1 MRIRGAA
8 VVILAL
14 ALCAPVLAKSKPAK
28 LRISRASPI
37 TAVGS
42 GFRGGEFVRVTLTI
56 GSTKKARGAH
66 ATTQGGFKVVWP
78 GMSIDGCDW
87 RVTAVGV
94 GGSRAAVGGN
104 PAACQG
110 LPPID

>member
-1 MRIRGAA
+1 GAA

-14 ALCAPVLAKSKPAK
+14 ALCAPVLANSKPAK

-42 GFRGGEFVRVTLTI
+42 GFRRGELVRGTLSI

-78 GMSIDGCDW
+78 GMSIDGCNW
-87 RVTAVGV
+87 HVTAVGGGGRRATV
-94 GGSRAAVGGN
+94 GRH
-104 PAACQG
+104 
-110 LPPID
+110 